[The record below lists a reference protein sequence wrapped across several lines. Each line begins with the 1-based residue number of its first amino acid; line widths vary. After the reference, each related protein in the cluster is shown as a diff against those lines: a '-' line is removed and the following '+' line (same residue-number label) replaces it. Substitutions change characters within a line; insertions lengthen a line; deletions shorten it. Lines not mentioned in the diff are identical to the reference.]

1 MFISIG
7 EIQWTSKKLFNS
19 FLTRYL
25 LKVSVWDYCSDLNG
39 TPIKEIGDLLRILEE
54 ENGELTLL
62 GNHPEY
68 GDIYIVVDM
77 GSDTTYKTVSPGEGN
92 FKAMEAVYAL
102 IP

>member
-1 MFISIG
+1 MNKQ
-7 EIQWTSKKLFNS
+7 EAIQ
-19 FLTRYL
+19 FLSDSL
-25 LKVSVWDYCSDLNG
+25 PFESECGDYCSDLNG
-39 TPIKEIGDLLRILEE
+39 TPIKEIGELLRILEE

>member
-1 MFISIG
+1 MNKQ
-7 EIQWTSKKLFNS
+7 EAIQ
-19 FLTRYL
+19 FLSDSLPFEYECG
-25 LKVSVWDYCSDLNG
+25 DYCSDLNG

-54 ENGELTLL
+54 EYGELTLL
-62 GNHPEY
+62 GYHPEY

-77 GSDTTYKTVSPGEGN
+77 GSDTTYKTVSPSGGN